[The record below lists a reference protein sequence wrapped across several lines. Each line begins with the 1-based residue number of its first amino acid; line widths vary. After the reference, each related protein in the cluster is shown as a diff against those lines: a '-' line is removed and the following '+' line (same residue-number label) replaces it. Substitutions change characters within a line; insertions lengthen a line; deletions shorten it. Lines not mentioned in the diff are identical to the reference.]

1 MKLKKASA
9 VINMFKE
16 FFHKESSSGII
27 LIMCALTAVI
37 ISNSSLNHAYEKV
50 LHTNIALGMGKFF
63 ISMSILHW
71 INDGLMSIFFLLVGM
86 EIKREVLVGE
96 LKTIKKVILPIGA
109 ALGGMVVPAIIYFMV
124 NFGQNTV
131 SGWGIPMATDIAFA
145 LGVISLVGNK
155 KAPRGIVVFLTA
167 LAIVDDLG
175 AIIVI
180 AIFYTNNIRWLAL
193 LIGVIAFVFLI
204 IANKLKVRHISA
216 FIILGFVLWICLL
229 KSGVHATIAGVL
241 LGISIPLGKTRV
253 EAEESAAYKLEH
265 LLNYVS
271 AYGIMP
277 IFALANS
284 GVIVNINSF
293 KRLMI
298 SPVSIGIALGLF
310 CGKQLGIF
318 GMSWLFIKFKIAKLP
333 SKVSIKHLYGA
344 SVLGGIGFT
353 MSLFISSLSFS
364 NAIYLNDAKVAI
376 MSVSIISSILGF
388 LIFKL
393 MKTKNELS

>member
-1 MKLKKASA
+1 
-9 VINMFKE
+9 
-16 FFHKESSSGII
+16 
-27 LIMCALTAVI
+27 
-37 ISNSSLNHAYEKV
+37 
-50 LHTNIALGMGKFF
+50 
-63 ISMSILHW
+63 MSILHW